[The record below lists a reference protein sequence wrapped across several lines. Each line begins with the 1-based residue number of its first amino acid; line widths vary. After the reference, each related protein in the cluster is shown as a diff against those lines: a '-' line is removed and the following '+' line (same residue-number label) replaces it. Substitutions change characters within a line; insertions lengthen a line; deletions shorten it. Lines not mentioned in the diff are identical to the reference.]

1 MKNEIANYF
10 STDPKKGNIKIS
22 NTIIRSKK
30 ETNLLESKIEVLALK
45 KLDTEPVTIEKTDN
59 YGNTYL
65 VDSVD
70 INTQEVRMLTG
81 RSGGSIYKDVKDAS
95 ISLAQ
100 KVNIAEDPD
109 LRQYVIIPMYGKVTY
124 DNGILHIEYSNEAS
138 PYLRNVSTNYTNL
151 SLPIMFS
158 FETSG
163 GFQLYKN
170 LRSYT
175 YHLKN
180 IDMRLAQEDQ
190 PEVTKSYK
198 ADELRVILGYIDL
211 EQSDE
216 IRKEARKPHPNWSS
230 IDSLNQKPMYKR
242 WNDFKTRVIEP
253 GVEEVNNVSDI
264 YVTPEYIRTGKG
276 AKVTEVV
283 FHIQMNRKFYEAGY
297 SDEEGLSVVSTMGDG
312 VDVVREIMPT
322 DTKILAQVIKMMKRH
337 NINAV
342 QAELLINEANG
353 DIELIKRAYEMSKK
367 QSHIENFMGWMRSAI
382 KRNAYADSE
391 PIETI
396 YGSTEAVETRNEAA
410 KKVWIKAQNDE
421 VFPKFQ
427 EYVRQEYG
435 NMEAFDILCDT
446 PEKKFKEF
454 ADWKVKNLSASKN

>member
-1 MKNEIANYF
+1 MKNEITSYF
-10 STDPKKGNIKIS
+10 STDPKKGSLKIS

-30 ETNLLESKIEVLALK
+30 ETNLLEAKIEFLALK
-45 KLDTEPVTIEKTDN
+45 KLDTEPITLEKKDN
-59 YGNTYL
+59 YGNFYL

-70 INTQEVRMLTG
+70 INTQEIRMLTG
-81 RSGGSIYKDVKDAS
+81 RSGGSIYNDIKEVS

-100 KVNIAEDPD
+100 KLNFAEDPEQK
-109 LRQYVIIPMYGKVTY
+109 QYTIIPMYSAVTY
-124 DNGILHIEYSNEAS
+124 NDGLLHIEYSNDAS
-138 PYLRNVSTNYTNL
+138 PYLRNVKTNYTNL

-170 LRSYT
+170 LRTYT

-198 ADELRVILGYIDL
+198 SDELRVILGYIDL

-216 IRKEARKPHPNWSS
+216 IRKEANKPHPNWSS
-230 IDSLNQKPMYKR
+230 IESLNQKPMYKR

-253 GVEEVNNVSDI
+253 GVKEINKISDI
-264 YVTPEYIRTGKG
+264 YVTVEYVRTGKG
-276 AKVTEVV
+276 AKVTEVI

-297 SDEEGLSVVSTMGDG
+297 SDEEGVSVVTTLDEE
-312 VDVVREIMPT
+312 VDVVKELMPT
-322 DTKILAQVIKMMKRH
+322 DTKILAQVIKMMSKQG
-337 NINAV
+337 INAV

-353 DIELIKRAYEMSKK
+353 DIELISKAYELSKK
-367 QSHIENFMGWMRSAI
+367 QVHIENFMGWMRSAI
-382 KRNAYADSE
+382 KRNAYEDTT
-391 PIETI
+391 PIETVFGDPDI
-396 YGSTEAVETRNEAA
+396 AKSRNSTAE
-410 KKVWIKAQNDE
+410 KVWLKAQQDD
-421 VFPKFQ
+421 VFPQFK
-427 EYVRQEYG
+427 EYVIVEYG
-435 NMEAFDILCDT
+435 DMSAFEILCDT

-454 ADWKVKNLSASKN
+454 ADWKIKNSALRA

>member
-1 MKNEIANYF
+1 MKKEITNYF
-10 STDPKKGNIKIS
+10 STDPKKGSIKIS

-30 ETNLLESKIEVLALK
+30 ETSLLEAKIEVLALK
-45 KLDTEPVTIEKTDN
+45 KLDTEPVTLEKTDH

-70 INTQEVRMLTG
+70 INTQEIRMLTG
-81 RSGGSIYKDVKDAS
+81 RSGGSIYKDVKEAS
-95 ISLAQ
+95 IALAQ
-100 KVNIAEDPD
+100 NVNIAEDPEQH
-109 LRQYVIIPMYGKVTY
+109 QYVIIPMYSRVTY

-175 YHLKN
+175 YLLKN
-180 IDMRLAQEDQ
+180 IDMRLTQEEQ

-216 IRKEARKPHPNWSS
+216 IRKESRKPHPDWSS
-230 IDSLNQKPMYKR
+230 IEALNQKPMYRR

-253 GVEEVNNVSDI
+253 GIAEINDMSDI
-264 YVTPEYIRTGKG
+264 YVTPEYVRTGKG
-276 AKVTEVV
+276 AKVTEVI
-283 FHIQMNRKFYEAGY
+283 FHIQMNHKFYEAGF
-297 SDEEGLSVVSTMGDG
+297 SDEDGVSVVSTIGEG
-312 VDVVREIMPT
+312 VDVIREIMPT
-322 DTKILAQVIKMMKRH
+322 DTKILAQVMKLMKSQ
-337 NINAV
+337 NISAV
-342 QAELLINEANG
+342 QAELLINEAGG
-353 DIELIKRAYEMSKK
+353 DIDLIKRAYEMSKK

-382 KRNAYADSE
+382 KRNAYADSK
-391 PIETI
+391 PIETA
-396 YGSTEAVETRNEAA
+396 YGSTEAARMNKEAA
-410 KKVWIKAQNDE
+410 ERLWQKTQKDE
-421 VFPKFQ
+421 IFPQFEQ
-427 EYVRQEYG
+427 YI
-435 NMEAFDILCDT
+435 MEEFGTRDAFDILCDT

-454 ADWKVKNLSASKN
+454 AQWKLHTLAAAH